1 MVFCVWQSS
10 PISFCSFER
19 ERAGLNH
26 LRLWYIFQKEGGNIF
41 QSKPSFDRIGR
52 KLEKQDLA
60 KGFKFKFFKPNLNI
74 FCTIFALFSSF
85 LFIFLASTSAYFFRT
100 FVFSAS
106 IPAIFMG
113 FHISILHIFVGGPK
127 SLLNIQCRFCSP
139 HSQPMHWIKHS
150 MDWKN
155 KNIFLSDP
163 YRGSDLETAFWLFF
177 LLFLFLYHL
186 GLSS

>member
-1 MVFCVWQSS
+1 MTFKKKQEFLKSLNLSHCMTW
-10 PISFCSFER
+10 SFVSDTVLQYLFVASI

-26 LRLWYIFQKEGGNIF
+26 LRLSYIFQKEGGNIF

-113 FHISILHIFVGGPK
+113 FHILASILHIFLGAPK
-127 SLLNIQCRFCSP
+127 SLLNIQCRFSSP
-139 HSQPMHWIKHS
+139 HSQPMH
-150 MDWKN
+150 
-155 KNIFLSDP
+155 
-163 YRGSDLETAFWLFF
+163 
-177 LLFLFLYHL
+177 
-186 GLSS
+186 

>member
-1 MVFCVWQSS
+1 MTFKKKQEILKSLNLSHCMTW
-10 PISFCSFER
+10 SFVSDTVLQYLFVASI

-26 LRLWYIFQKEGGNIF
+26 LRLSYIFQKEGGNIF

-74 FCTIFALFSSF
+74 FCTIFALLSSF

-139 HSQPMHWIKHS
+139 HSQPMH
-150 MDWKN
+150 
-155 KNIFLSDP
+155 
-163 YRGSDLETAFWLFF
+163 
-177 LLFLFLYHL
+177 
-186 GLSS
+186 